1 MRATDTTVLREANTT
16 VRIKMTGFNLIYR
29 GLHQSTEFLA
39 LCLGNGGF
47 QILDLRMVFA
57 NEHDEGHFGNSGKPG
72 ITDQLRIERKQ
83 ACGIIR
89 ISGSSG
95 FPIDDAA

>member
-16 VRIKMTGFNLIYR
+16 VRIKVAGFNLIYR
-29 GLHQSTEFLA
+29 GLDQSAEFFA
-39 LCLGNGGF
+39 LCFGNGGL

-57 NEHDEGHFGNSGKPG
+57 DKYYESHFGNPGKPG
-72 ITDQLRIERKQ
+72 IADQLRIERKQ
-83 ACGIIR
+83 ARGIIG

-95 FPIDDAA
+95 FPIDD